1 MAWQKCWANATG
13 CVITAPAATKPKTQ
27 RAQTW
32 PPGRRATTARQC
44 RVPQRP
50 RATRCPLNN
59 IANAPKPSAR
69 SPACCRAP
77 DSKLSRRHAA
87 TGRAIN
93 AGLELLRTRKCKNR
107 CNNRSPPQTTPCT
120 SLAASVRNCNTP
132 VTANESTQKK
142 TARPPACPPPPPRAN
157 HAALAQRAYIAGRAP
172 ADARTAAVPRTR
184 YDSRASP
191 PRTAQLLI
199 AVVCAVIVS
208 AAMPLPLLAWSC
220 ACSYST

>member
-69 SPACCRAP
+69 TPACCRAP
-77 DSKLSRRHAA
+77 DSKLSRRHSA

-142 TARPPACPPPPPRAN
+142 TLRARPHAHPRLHGQTTPRWPNAPTSRDERPPTHALLPCRGHATTRAQV
-157 HAALAQRAYIAGRAP
+157 HRAP
-172 ADARTAAVPRTR
+172 RN
-184 YDSRASP
+184 SSSP
-191 PRTAQLLI
+191 SF
-199 AVVCAVIVS
+199 V
-208 AAMPLPLLAWSC
+208 PLL
-220 ACSYST
+220 